1 MNRPTRRGWI
11 FIVCGLTTLVLL
23 AVALLLPVPYVKL
36 SPGPTF
42 NVIGTV
48 DGKPVVAISGTQT
61 YPTTGA
67 LDMTTVSELGGP
79 RRGLTFVDALASW
92 FNPSVAVLPTRLLF
106 PEDLTADQV
115 KQRQQLAFDTSQS
128 EAVAA
133 AMRYLNRPLTT
144 QVIVTSVDGDA
155 PADGKLQPRDEI
167 VSVDGQAI
175 KHPADVVAAVRA
187 KPIGTTFD
195 IAIVRT
201 NVTAEGAVQG
211 GSQSHVT
218 VTSTQNPDDATKPY
232 LGIGVGEYYSA
243 GFPIEFTLQDIGGP
257 SAGTMFAI
265 GIIDKLTPSDL
276 ARGHHIAGTGT
287 IDADGTVGAIG
298 GIRQKLAGARNAGA
312 ELFLMP
318 EVHCDEAADHLPE
331 GLRVVPIK
339 TLADGVRAIENWT
352 AGKAVASCPATAS

>member
-1 MNRPTRRGWI
+1 VNRPTRRGWI
-11 FIVCGLTTLVLL
+11 FIVCALTTFVLL

-42 NVIGTV
+42 NIIGTV

-106 PEDLTADQV
+106 PDNLTAEQNAT
-115 KQRQQLAFDTSQS
+115 RQQLLFDTSQS

-133 AMRYLNRPLTT
+133 AMRYLNRPVTT
-144 QVIVTSVDGDA
+144 QVVVTSVVSGS
-155 PADGKLQPRDEI
+155 PADGVLDPRDEL
-167 VSVDGQAI
+167 VSIDGQAI
-175 KHPADVVAAVRA
+175 KHPEDVVTAIRA
-187 KPIGTTFD
+187 KPIGTSFD
-195 IAIVRT
+195 VVISRDGVTVDGAIKD
-201 NVTAEGAVQG
+201 NV
-211 GSQSHVT
+211 QSHVT

-232 LGIGVGEYYSA
+232 IGIGVGEYYSA
-243 GFPIEFTLQDIGGP
+243 GFPIDFTLQDIGGP

-265 GIIDKLTPSDL
+265 GIIDKLTPGDL
-276 ARGHHIAGTGT
+276 AKGHHIAGTGT
-287 IDADGTVGAIG
+287 IDASGKVGAIG

-318 EVHCDEAADHLPE
+318 KVHCDEAEGYIPD
-331 GLRVVPIK
+331 GLRVVPMQ
-339 TLADGVRAIENWT
+339 TLAEGVQAIENWT
-352 AGKAVASCPATAS
+352 AGKAVASCPASAP

>member
-11 FIVCGLTTLVLL
+11 FIICGLTTLVLF

-42 NVIGTV
+42 NIIGTV

-106 PEDLTADQV
+106 PENLTADQV

-133 AMRYLNRPLTT
+133 AMRYLKRPVTT
-144 QVIVTSVDGDA
+144 QVVVTSVVSES
-155 PADGKLQPRDEI
+155 PADGALQPRDEI

-175 KHPADVVAAVRA
+175 KHPADVVTAIRA

-195 IAIVRT
+195 IGIRRT
-201 NVTAEGAVQG
+201 ALTEDGDVTGDVE
-211 GSQSHVT
+211 SHVT
-218 VTSTQNPDDATKPY
+218 VTSVQNPDDSTKPY
-232 LGIGVGEYYSA
+232 IGIGVGEYFSA
-243 GFPIEFTLQDIGGP
+243 GFPIDFTLQDIGGP

-265 GIIDKLTPSDL
+265 GIIDKLTPGDL
-276 ARGHHIAGTGT
+276 AQGHHIAGTGT
-287 IDADGTVGAIG
+287 IDASGTVGAIG

-318 EVHCDEAADHLPE
+318 KVHCDEAQEHVPE
-331 GLRVVPIK
+331 GLRVVPIQ
-339 TLADGVRAIENWT
+339 TLAEGVQAIENWT
-352 AGKAVASCPATAS
+352 AGKALASCPATPS